1 NRGARNRHRGGHGP
15 RHQIRVGGLD
25 VRNRARTRH
34 RLGVA
39 LLGSLT
45 TAVYRTHV
53 PVPGDL
59 APATAHA
66 LTDSLSA
73 AVTVA
78 ETLPTGALSAA
89 QEAFTTGLNVAS
101 LVACTTVAAACVLC
115 LVRLRHVPRLG
126 QQPPETE

>member
-1 NRGARNRHRGGHGP
+1 AALGTD
-15 RHQIRVGGLD
+15 IVVGT
-25 VRNRARTRH
+25 APATRSGSAASMSETVQE
-34 RLGVA
+34 LGIAVGVA

-45 TAVYRTHV
+45 TAVSRTQV

-126 QQPPETE
+126 QQPPETEG